1 MLYRIATGI
10 KEKNRKKGLAKF
22 LHVEGEETIEKY
34 NGFTINSMEV
44 QRNLEAV
51 I

>member
-1 MLYRIATGI
+1 MLYRIAPGI
-10 KEKNRKKGLAKF
+10 KEKNPKVRLATF
-22 LHVEGEETIEKY
+22 LHVEGEDTIEKY